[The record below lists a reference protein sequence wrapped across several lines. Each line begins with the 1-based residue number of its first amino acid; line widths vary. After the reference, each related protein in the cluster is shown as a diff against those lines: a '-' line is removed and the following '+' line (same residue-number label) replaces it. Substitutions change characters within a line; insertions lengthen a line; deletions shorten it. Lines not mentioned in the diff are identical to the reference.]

1 MASESLFGCRGLA
14 RLVHADRQ
22 HLAQGTGVPRS
33 RFLGCN
39 RNVLRENRSQ
49 LHQSNERI
57 SMARAAATVEKA
69 LQFRSPIGEIKR
81 NGATDSDVCV

>member
-1 MASESLFGCRGLA
+1 
-14 RLVHADRQ
+14 
-22 HLAQGTGVPRS
+22 
-33 RFLGCN
+33 
-39 RNVLRENRSQ
+39 VLRENRSQ